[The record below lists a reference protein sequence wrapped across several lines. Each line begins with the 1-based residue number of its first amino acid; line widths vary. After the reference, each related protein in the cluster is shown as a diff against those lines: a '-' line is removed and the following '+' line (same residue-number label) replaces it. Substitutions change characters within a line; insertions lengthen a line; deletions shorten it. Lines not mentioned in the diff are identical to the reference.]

1 VQAIIA
7 IVGENRLRIEARATL
22 TGRGIDVLLTGGE
35 SPHIGGVVM
44 CVPRPNEA
52 GPGFSCDTWVIP
64 VTGHKEHHVA
74 QPFGELICK
83 ATGQVTVVTAGIHID
98 QAQPWE
104 LEGIKD
110 NCDRVARDLIERIL
124 NSSLEV

>member
-1 VQAIIA
+1 MQTIVV

-44 CVPRPNEA
+44 CVPRPNQA

-74 QPFGELICK
+74 QPFGESICK
-83 ATGQVTVVTAGIHID
+83 ATGQVIVVTAGIHID
-98 QAQPWE
+98 QALPWE
-104 LEGIKD
+104 LEGIKE
-110 NCDRVARDLIERIL
+110 NCEKAARDLIEKIL
-124 NSSLEV
+124 NTCLEV